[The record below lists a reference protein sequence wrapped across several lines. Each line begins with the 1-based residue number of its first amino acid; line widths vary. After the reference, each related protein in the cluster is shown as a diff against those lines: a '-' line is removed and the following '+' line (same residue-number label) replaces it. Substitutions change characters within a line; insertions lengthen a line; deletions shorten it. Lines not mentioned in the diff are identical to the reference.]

1 MEENVQ
7 EKCKLCYSLFE
18 NTLKLE
24 EHVKLVH
31 MDDME
36 AMTKDFT
43 EEDCIFQC
51 PKCSEKF
58 FTANI
63 RFHHVIAK
71 HSSGKDALVI
81 GQPTCTECDKAF
93 SSKQALKKHKSTQHL
108 KPILSMR
115 TPEKPTMEMVKL
127 NFQEL
132 MRKTRMTEKKRD
144 VKAETDPLEHVPL
157 PKEKMESLRILFEEG
172 KIEKSR
178 LVEEV
183 VEVVEM
189 VEMVGKRKVVEEVE
203 EVEDKQTADES
214 PVSTEEVV
222 VAADDDCIPQM
233 DPTLLERVKGL

>member
-1 MEENVQ
+1 
-7 EKCKLCYSLFE
+7 
-18 NTLKLE
+18 
-24 EHVKLVH
+24 
-31 MDDME
+31 
-36 AMTKDFT
+36 
-43 EEDCIFQC
+43 
-51 PKCSEKF
+51 
-58 FTANI
+58 
-63 RFHHVIAK
+63 
-71 HSSGKDALVI
+71 
-81 GQPTCTECDKAF
+81 
-93 SSKQALKKHKSTQHL
+93 
-108 KPILSMR
+108 
-115 TPEKPTMEMVKL
+115 
-127 NFQEL
+127 
-132 MRKTRMTEKKRD
+132 MTEKKRVD

-214 PVSTEEVV
+214 PVSTGEVG